1 MPAVTQFDTGAFNA
15 RMAEFRRAAQENSG
29 GHSVQKAANRG
40 GADVAAINATAQ
52 KYVEGIKKFTEAMAA
67 MQIRDPAGKYNQMVS
82 DLQSAVSSFMNRP
95 KVAAQAQSNLLSR
108 AKVGT
113 ML

>member
-1 MPAVTQFDTGAFNA
+1 MLAVTRFDTGAFNA
-15 RMAEFRRAAQENSG
+15 RMAEFRRAAQESSG
-29 GHSVQKAANRG
+29 GHSVQKAANKG
-40 GADVAAINATAQ
+40 GVDVGAINATSQ
-52 KYVEGIKKFTEAMAA
+52 KYVEGVQKFNAA
-67 MQIRDPAGKYNQMVS
+67 MKALQIQDPAGKYNQMVS

-108 AKVGT
+108 SKVSS